1 MWLALFLTLPLA
13 DGKIDFDFLTPSTF
27 KFIRTWGASPGPA
40 QNQELK
46 SEHLVVRISQTGQ
59 LTVLAVSSGKVL
71 LAEAAPARRVNGDIL
86 LSRHA
91 PADEEFFGLGPR
103 PDARLASRGRE
114 IATQSPF
121 LLSTAGYALDH
132 KNYGRYRFD
141 LAATN
146 KTLARTTIAG
156 ADRLEYLFHYGP
168 TPKEIYDERFK
179 TGAAIDY
186 SPTDVE
192 LLATR
197 NVPRY
202 ARRIDKQPDACALVH
217 ALVHASLSGTTVP
230 AVNLDH
236 YPAVSEAFAAGLPM
250 VYRDQPLANPAWRER
265 LRIFLVTY
273 LQEVRDRGYPIIHP
287 LPLQYPT
294 EAAARERA
302 DEYLLGDEL
311 LVAPLCNGPQ
321 RTVYLPRGNWTD
333 LRTGITH
340 QGRQTIEVTGDAATP
355 IFFLRNGAILPLAEG
370 DTVRLHYTPKLGAEF
385 FLWES
390 DHEDI
395 SQVHAGPSAEFLR
408 LEIESKVART
418 YEWVVFL
425 GGGKT
430 LRHTVHSKA
439 GGNEILNLP
448 LPW

>member
-1 MWLALFLTLPLA
+1 MWLALLLTLPLA

-27 KFIRTWGASPGPA
+27 KFIRTWGPSPGPA

-46 SEHLVVRISQTGQ
+46 SDHLIVRISNTGQ
-59 LTVLAVSSGKVL
+59 LTVLALSTGKPL
-71 LAEAAPARRVNGDIL
+71 LTEAAPARRVNGDIL
-86 LSRHA
+86 LSRHS
-91 PADEEFFGLGPR
+91 PASEEFFGLGPR
-103 PDARLASRGRE
+103 PDARLGTRGRE

-132 KNYGRYRFD
+132 KNFGRYRFD

-146 KTLARTTIAG
+146 KALARVTIAG

-168 TPKEIYDERFK
+168 SPKEIYDERFK
-179 TGAAIDY
+179 TGGAIDY

-202 ARRIDKQPDACALVH
+202 ARKMDKQADACALLH
-217 ALVHASLSGTTVP
+217 SLVHASLSGTTVP

-236 YPAVSEAFAAGLPM
+236 YPASDAFAASLPL
-250 VYRDQPLANPAWRER
+250 VYRDQPLANPTWRER

-273 LQEVRDRGYPIIHP
+273 LQEVRDRGYPMIHP
-287 LPLQYPT
+287 LPFQYPT
-294 EAAARERA
+294 EVEARERA

-311 LVAPLCNGPQ
+311 LVAPLCSGTQ
-321 RTVYLPRGNWTD
+321 RSVYLPRGNWTD

-340 QGRQTIEVTGDAATP
+340 KGRQTIEVTGDETNP

-370 DTVRLHYTPKLGAEF
+370 DTMRLHYTPKLGAEF

-390 DHEDI
+390 DLEEI
-395 SQVHAGPSAEFLR
+395 SQVHAGPSADFLR
-408 LEIESKVART
+408 LEIESKQDRT
-418 YEWVVFL
+418 YEWIVFL
-425 GGGKT
+425 GDGKT
-430 LRHTVHSKA
+430 LRQKVQSKA
-439 GGNEILNLP
+439 GGNEIVNLP